1 MAHEYLESGL
11 FESLTPENHQPTSPP
26 DPNYNCIAWAAG
38 CNDSFWW
45 PYSYE
50 LVPYFWPLGPQDDD
64 SLDHFIECFTSLGFE
79 VCEDPS
85 FVEGYIKL
93 AIYIG
98 EDGKPTHMARQL
110 PDERSWTSKLG
121 EYEDIAHSDLSAMEC
136 NLYGKVGCILQKCI
150 G

>member
-1 MAHEYLESGL
+1 M
-11 FESLTPENHQPTSPP
+11 
-26 DPNYNCIAWAAG
+26 
-38 CNDSFWW
+38 
-45 PYSYE
+45 
-50 LVPYFWPLGPQDDD
+50 PYFWPLGPQDDD

-93 AIYIG
+93 AIYIDD
-98 EDGKPTHMARQL
+98 DGKPTHMARQL

-136 NLYGKVGCILQKCI
+136 KLYGKVGCIMQKSI
-150 G
+150 D